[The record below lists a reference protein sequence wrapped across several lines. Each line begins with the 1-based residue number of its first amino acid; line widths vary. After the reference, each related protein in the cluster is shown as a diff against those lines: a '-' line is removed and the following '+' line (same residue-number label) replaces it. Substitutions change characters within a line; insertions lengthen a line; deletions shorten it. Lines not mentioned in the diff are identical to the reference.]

1 MNELNQRIQCPI
13 MKSSEALLP
22 PILEGALKTSQVY
35 DESGLPIPLD
45 SNVSRDEA
53 LILNASVQF
62 LKPKDSVEIGLAKDV
77 STLAI
82 LGAIDQNGFG
92 RHVVCD
98 PYQSDYGNAGVEMVR
113 RAGLDRWWEFHRKQA
128 EEVVPTLGN
137 VQFAF
142 IDASHLFDLTL
153 VEFVLIDKKLDEG
166 GVVGFHDM
174 WMPSLQKLLR
184 FILANRAYEVWHPPE
199 GTIVCPSIHSK
210 RSIKH
215 SIYRAINRL
224 PYIEKIVS
232 PEIREPWHEKQI
244 SNLVMLRK
252 LHHDNRDWKHFNPF

>member
-1 MNELNQRIQCPI
+1 MNYQ
-13 MKSSEALLP
+13 SFLP
-22 PILEGALKTSQVY
+22 PLLEDALKKSKVY
-35 DESGLPIPLD
+35 DELGQIIPLD

-62 LKPKDSVEIGLAKDV
+62 LKPKDSVEIGLAKGV

-113 RAGLDRWWEFHRKQA
+113 RAGLDQWWEFHRKQA

-184 FILANRAYEVWHPPE
+184 FILANRAYEIWSP
-199 GTIVCPSIHSK
+199 PSIVINYQQNLHTM
-210 RSIKH
+210 RNSI
-215 SIYRAINRL
+215 SWAINQL
-224 PYIEKIVS
+224 PYVEKILS
-232 PEIREPWHEKQI
+232 PEIRSPWHQMKI
-244 SNLVMLRK
+244 PNLVMLRK
-252 LHHDNRDWKHFNPF
+252 LQHDKRDWRHFNLF